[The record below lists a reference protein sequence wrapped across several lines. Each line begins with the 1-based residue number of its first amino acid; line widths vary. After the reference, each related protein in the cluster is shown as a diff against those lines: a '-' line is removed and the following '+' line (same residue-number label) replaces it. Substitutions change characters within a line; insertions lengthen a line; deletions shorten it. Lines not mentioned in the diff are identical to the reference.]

1 MSYVSLCLILS
12 SHLIAIKIITMTERI
27 KIKELRVLS
36 DNWYI
41 LRKATF
47 DFLRKDGRWQT
58 QEREC
63 YDRGNGA
70 TILLYNKAQ
79 KTVILVRQFRMPTFL
94 NGNTEGLLIETP
106 AGLLDALNP
115 EECIKKE
122 VEEET
127 GYKVTHVKKIFAAY
141 MSPGAVTEMLHFFVA
156 EYAAHQKINEGGG
169 LEHEQ
174 EEIEVI
180 EMPFSDAV
188 QMIETGE
195 IRDGKTIMLLQY
207 AAVNHLFE

>member
-1 MSYVSLCLILS
+1 MS
-12 SHLIAIKIITMTERI
+12 ERI
-27 KIKELRVLS
+27 KIKELKVLS

-47 DFLRKDGRWQT
+47 DFLKKDGTWQT

-70 TILLYNKAQ
+70 AILLYNKTQ

-94 NGNTEGLLIETP
+94 NGNTEGLLIEVP

-115 EECIKKE
+115 EECIRKE

-127 GYKVTHVKKIFAAY
+127 GYQVTHVKKIFTAY
-141 MSPGAVTEMLHFFVA
+141 MSPGAVTEILHFFVA
-156 EYAAHQKINEGGG
+156 EYAAHQKVNEGGG
-169 LEHEQ
+169 LADEQ

-180 EMPFSDAV
+180 EVPFKDALK
-188 QMIETGE
+188 MIETGD
-195 IRDGKTIMLLQY
+195 IKDAKTIMLLQY
-207 AAVNHLFE
+207 AALQNLFE

>member
-1 MSYVSLCLILS
+1 MS
-12 SHLIAIKIITMTERI
+12 ERI
-27 KIKELRVLS
+27 KIKEIKVLS
-36 DNWYI
+36 DNWYT

-47 DFLRKDGRWQT
+47 DFLKKDGTWQT

-70 TILLYNKAQ
+70 AILLYNVAQ

-94 NGNTEGLLIETP
+94 NGNTEGFLVEVP

-115 EECIKKE
+115 EDCIRKE

-127 GYKVTHVKKIFAAY
+127 GYQITHVKKVFEAY
-141 MSPGAVTEMLHFFVA
+141 MSPGAVTEILHFFIA
-156 EYAAHQKINEGGG
+156 EYQPHHKITDGGG

-180 EMPFSDAV
+180 EVPFADAFN
-188 QMIETGE
+188 MIESGE
-195 IRDGKTIMLLQY
+195 IRDGKTIMLLQH
-207 AAVNHLFE
+207 AAVHNLFL

>member
-1 MSYVSLCLILS
+1 MSERIIVKE
-12 SHLIAIKIITMTERI
+12 IKI
-27 KIKELRVLS
+27 LS

-47 DFLRKDGRWQT
+47 DFLRKDGTWQT

-70 TILLYNKAQ
+70 AILLYNKVQ
-79 KTVILVRQFRMPTFL
+79 KTVILIRQFRMPTFL
-94 NGNTEGLLIETP
+94 NGNTDGLLIEVP
-106 AGLLDALNP
+106 AGLMDALNP
-115 EECIKKE
+115 EECIRKE

-127 GYKVTHVKKIFAAY
+127 GYQITHVKKVFEAY
-141 MSPGAVTEMLHFFVA
+141 MSPGAVTEILHFFVA
-156 EYAAHQKINEGGG
+156 EYESHHKVNDGGG

-180 EMPFSDAV
+180 EMPFDDAIK
-188 QMIETGE
+188 MIETGE

-207 AAVNHLFE
+207 GAMHNLLNY